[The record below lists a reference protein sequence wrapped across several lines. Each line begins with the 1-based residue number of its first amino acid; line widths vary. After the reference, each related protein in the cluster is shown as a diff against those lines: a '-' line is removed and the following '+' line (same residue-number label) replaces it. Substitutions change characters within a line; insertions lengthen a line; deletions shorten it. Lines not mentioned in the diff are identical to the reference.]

1 MQQSIFKRVKMDLLD
16 ENILKINEA
25 ICDNISQLDTL
36 GVGLTSQN
44 ILAQLRNLVNAVAL
58 KIYKSEKMPEA
69 DAVYQD
75 IENSIKYIRSK
86 DNLLFLTR
94 FYDCLQVSVSHYTPD
109 KEGSARLMW
118 KYIEYLHK
126 IKSFL
131 SLNYGLNILEN
142 LNDFILPQEKELDE
156 YYKAIAYSID
166 NFVKGQEVSN
176 SDRYYIHKIKPF
188 KSGGE
193 LYYELTISRAID
205 NSGKFDRFIA
215 FTKLNIPSFYSANL
229 RIFTTGIKALG
240 KKMSIKVIDKFEVS
254 IRPCEMDNFVSIFG
268 LNTNT
273 NTRNVEYRNLMKYL
287 TDFGINLSEIIEFE
301 DEKFYEVKEKIS
313 EGKRITPFFFA
324 LEQCRKLKGRRGY
337 NTLKYLLYHLNNVV
351 IKRQRSFKSN
361 YKLSDLKLNYGCIP
375 FEEMPFAFD
384 LVNHNTNLSELLEC
398 FSCKDREHEL
408 LARIV
413 KNNTEI
419 NAKLYTP
426 IEELHGFDD
435 IPQLVKIFNDS
446 ITYEPHRATSSLCL
460 EDDKIFI
467 NGYETNTLKIINRLI
482 ELSQDGVMGYEE
494 SVESWLQNKSCGV
507 DCDEKK
513 IILKTMFKKSKVALI
528 YGAAGTGKSTLI
540 DHISRFWADQI
551 KLFLAN
557 THSAVQNLKRKVN
570 YDKRLFMTVKACK
583 RSGISE
589 CDILILDECST
600 ISNQDMI
607 DLLEQVNFKLLILVG
622 DMFQIESIKFGNW
635 FSIAR
640 SFIPKSAVCELT
652 TPYRTE
658 DKKLKL
664 LWNSV
669 RKLDGKVKEHLDKNS
684 YSSCFDETIF
694 SKEIED
700 EIVLCLNYDG
710 LYGINNINTFLQ
722 DNNPNEAVFWGIDRF
737 KVDDY
742 VIFKDVKRFEKVLYN
757 NLKGR
762 IKDISIIDDTKIK
775 FTVEVDTVLNEL
787 EVDGN
792 DLVLESVNSNKST
805 VSFLVNKYKSGDYD
819 DEDDKSIV
827 PFQIAYAI
835 SIHKAQGLEYDSVKI
850 LITNEIEELITHNI
864 FYTAITRAKNKLKI
878 YWSYKTEDEVL
889 KNMKFM
895 FNSLDATILARR
907 YGLRLIK

>member
-1 MQQSIFKRVKMDLLD
+1 MDNLD
-16 ENILKINEA
+16 ENIFKIDEA
-25 ICDNISQLDTL
+25 ICDNIAQIETL

-58 KIYKSEKMPEA
+58 KIYKSEKMPKA
-69 DAVYQD
+69 DTVYMD
-75 IENSIKYIRSK
+75 IESSIKYIRSK

-118 KYIEYLHK
+118 KYVDYLNK
-126 IKSFL
+126 IKNFL
-131 SLNYGLNILEN
+131 SENYGINILKN
-142 LNDFILPQEKELDE
+142 LDDFILPQEREFEE
-156 YYKAIAYSID
+156 YYQAIASCIE
-166 NFVKGQEVSN
+166 NFVKGQSVSRA
-176 SDRYYIHKIKPF
+176 DRFYIHKVKPF
-188 KSGGE
+188 KIGNE
-193 LYYELTISRAID
+193 IYYELTISSAID

-229 RIFTTGIKALG
+229 RITNAEILALD
-240 KKMSIKVIDKFEVS
+240 KKMSIKIIENFEVS

-268 LNTNT
+268 LTTNT
-273 NTRNVEYRNLMKYL
+273 NTRNAVYKNLMKYL
-287 TDFGINLSEIIEFE
+287 TDFGISLSEVIEFE
-301 DEKFYEVKEKIS
+301 DAKFYELKDKICD
-313 EGKRITPFFFA
+313 GKRLTPFFFA
-324 LEQCRKLKGRRGY
+324 LEQCRKLKGERGY

-351 IKRQRSFKSN
+351 IKRQRYYKAN
-361 YKLSDLKLNYGCIP
+361 YKLSNLKLKYGCIP

-384 LVNHNTNLSELLEC
+384 LVNHNTNFSELLEC
-398 FSCKDREHEL
+398 FSCKNREHEL

-435 IPQLVKIFNDS
+435 IPQLVQKFNHS
-446 ITYEPHRATSSLCL
+446 ISYEPHKATSCLCL
-460 EDDKIFI
+460 ENDKIFI
-467 NGYETNTLKIINRLI
+467 NGYETNTYKIINRLI
-482 ELSQDGVMGYEE
+482 ELSSDGVMGYEE
-494 SVESWLQNKSCGV
+494 SVDSWLQNASCGV

-513 IILKTMFKKSKVALI
+513 AILKTMFKKSKVALI

-540 DHISRFWADQI
+540 EHISRFWSDKT

-570 YDKRLFMTVKACK
+570 YDKKLFMTVKACK
-583 RSGISE
+583 NSGIAE

-600 ISNQDMI
+600 ISNQDMV
-607 DLLEQVNFKLLILVG
+607 DLLEQVNFKLLVLVG

-635 FSIAR
+635 FSIAK
-640 SFIPKSAVCELT
+640 SFIPQSAVCELS

-684 YSSCFDETIF
+684 YSSRFDETIF
-694 SKEIED
+694 SKDIDD

-722 DNNPNEAVFWGIDRF
+722 DNNTNEAIYWGIDRF
-737 KVDDY
+737 KVGDY
-742 VIFKDVKRFEKVLYN
+742 IIFKDVKRFEKILYN

-762 IKDISIIDDTKIK
+762 IKNISIIDDTKIK
-775 FTVEVDTVLNEL
+775 FTVEVDTVLNEM
-787 EVDGN
+787 EVEGS
-792 DLVLESVNSNKST
+792 DLVLESVNSKAST

-850 LITNEIEELITHNI
+850 LITNDMEELITHNI
-864 FYTAITRAKNKLKI
+864 FYTAITRAKNRLKV
-878 YWSYKTEDEVL
+878 YWTYNTEEAVL
-889 KNMKFM
+889 NNMKFM
-895 FNSLDATILARR
+895 FNSLDANILAQR
-907 YGLRLIK
+907 YGLRLVK